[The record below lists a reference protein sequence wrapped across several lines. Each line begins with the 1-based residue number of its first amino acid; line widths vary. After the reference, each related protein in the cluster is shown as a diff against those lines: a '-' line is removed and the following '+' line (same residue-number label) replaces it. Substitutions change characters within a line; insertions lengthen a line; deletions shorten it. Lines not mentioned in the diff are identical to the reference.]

1 MAQPR
6 RLLHFSCSSKDFK
19 DFSIQELPQPDF
31 TIKERR
37 RTLLWEIYA
46 AIILLVAQ
54 AWRRTGACHT
64 CARANKQVQEAASGH
79 LLLLCTK
86 KKGGQHQLYQTVVHC
101 GVSKFSNSNIILCRV
116 VYMKKQQ
123 HQFILCVQCLC
134 DSQVPFIINLALF
147 LMFFIGIICALAVVF
162 GYFPADLGG
171 WLAGKSRP
179 AGRHEGR
186 QRPASN
192 PTSFVI
198 FTVTGWPGNSQ
209 Q

>member
-1 MAQPR
+1 MQQ
-6 RLLHFSCSSKDFK
+6 LYYQS
-19 DFSIQELPQPDF
+19 
-31 TIKERR
+31 RR
-37 RTLLWEIYA
+37 RGG
-46 AIILLVAQ
+46 
-54 AWRRTGACHT
+54 GACHT
-64 CARANKQVQEAASGH
+64 CARANKQVQAASGH

-123 HQFILCVQCLC
+123 HQFICVQCLC

-162 GYFPADLGG
+162 GYFPADPAG

>member
-54 AWRRTGACHT
+54 AWRRLPHMRARKQASTVGQQAGISCCYVQRKRGASISCI
-64 CARANKQVQEAASGH
+64 RQQ
-79 LLLLCTK
+79 
-86 KKGGQHQLYQTVVHC
+86 YIC

-123 HQFILCVQCLC
+123 HQFICVQCLC

-162 GYFPADLGG
+162 GYFPAGRQE
-171 WLAGKSRP
+171 WAGRP
-179 AGRHEGR
+179 AR
-186 QRPASN
+186 RPTTASIQSN
-192 PTSFVI
+192 IICHLHCYWMARKQPTVIPNCLSF
-198 FTVTGWPGNSQ
+198 
-209 Q
+209 